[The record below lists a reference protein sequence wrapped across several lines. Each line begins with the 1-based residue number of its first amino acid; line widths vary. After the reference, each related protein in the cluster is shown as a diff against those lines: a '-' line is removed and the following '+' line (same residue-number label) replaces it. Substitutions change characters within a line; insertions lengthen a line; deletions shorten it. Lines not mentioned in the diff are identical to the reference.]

1 VDIHKARRL
10 RLDRLNIK
18 VLNADGQREEF
29 TMAMDAA
36 VFDGMES
43 ERLRRLETS
52 MAVMARTRVE
62 EPGLEKTHVLHR
74 AEFHGTAREYFGI
87 WIVNTLLTLVTF
99 GLYAPWAKVRRNRFF
114 HANTTLAG
122 FGFDYHATGGQL
134 LKGWLL
140 VAAYLV
146 ITQLIGDAYPLATF
160 GIVVL
165 VLIALPWLVERG
177 LRFKARVTSYRNLR
191 FQFRGSLLK
200 AYVSL
205 LLGGVLGLVSFG
217 LLSPI
222 FSKIYY
228 NYLFDGASY
237 GGRRFITRG
246 RIGSIYKSIWLPA
259 LLLIVGL
266 VPSFFLFAYT
276 LSHEYDVMPTE
287 VMRSD
292 WWRAIFHVVFSYVA
306 IIPFLLSYYLM
317 LIVYRIGVRNV
328 MWSAATF
335 DDKHRLVSDVP
346 RFHYAWILI
355 SNTVVTIASFGLMRP
370 WAAVRERRFVAAF
383 TGLWIMGDVDELQ
396 SQLETTGSAFGS
408 EFLDSDGF
416 DIGF

>member
-1 VDIHKARRL
+1 MVM
-10 RLDRLNIK
+10 
-18 VLNADGQREEF
+18 E
-29 TMAMDAA
+29 AA
-36 VFDGMES
+36 VMDGMES
-43 ERLRRLETS
+43 ERVGREDGVAAKSAEYRRLE
-52 MAVMARTRVE
+52 R
-62 EPGLEKTHVLHR
+62 THVLHR
-74 AEFHGTAREYFGI
+74 AEFRGTAREYFGI
-87 WIVNTLLTLVTF
+87 WVINTLLTLVTL

-122 FGFDYHATGGQL
+122 FAFDYHATGGQL
-134 LKGWLL
+134 MKGWLV

-146 ITQLIGDAYPLATF
+146 INQLIGDAYPLATL

-165 VLIALPWLVERG
+165 VLIVFPWLVERG

-191 FQFRGSLLK
+191 FHFHGKLSG
-200 AYVSL
+200 AYISL
-205 LLGGVLGLVSFG
+205 LLGGVLAMMSFG
-217 LLSPI
+217 LLAPI

-228 NYLFDGASY
+228 GYLFDGVSY
-237 GGRRFITRG
+237 GGRRFKTRG
-246 RIGSIYKSIWLPA
+246 RIGPIYKSIWLPA

-266 VPSFFLFAYT
+266 VPSSVLIGYA
-276 LSHEYDVMPTE
+276 LSHEYDIMPSE
-287 VMRSD
+287 VMQSD
-292 WWRAIFHVVFSYVA
+292 WWRAIFHALFSYVA
-306 IIPFLLSYYLM
+306 VIPFLLAYYLM

-346 RFHYAWILI
+346 RVRYAWILI

-383 TGLWIMGDVDELQ
+383 TGLWIMGDIDELQ